1 MTVSMA
7 NRDLNPRTGIIAI
20 DPGVNGAYAIL
31 NFDGS
36 YVGCAEL
43 PRFAKMVNAVEFS
56 ATLQSMRPALA
67 IIEKVASRPGQG
79 VSSVF
84 TFGCA
89 YGVAIGCVA
98 GYGAPISFVTPAK
111 WKAHFR
117 LLGKDK
123 DAARELAIRL
133 YPVAASYLNLKK
145 HVGRADALLLA
156 RYAFDMDGGRSFV

>member
-1 MTVSMA
+1 M
-7 NRDLNPRTGIIAI
+7 AI
-20 DPGVNGAYAIL
+20 DPGVNGAFAVL
-31 NFDGS
+31 LVNGEFWD
-36 YVGCAEL
+36 CDEL

-56 ATLQSMRPALA
+56 NRLNSLRPASA

-89 YGVAIGCVA
+89 YGVVIGCLA
-98 GYGAPISFVTPAK
+98 GLGAPISYVTPAK

-123 DAARELAIRL
+123 DASRELAIRL
-133 YPVAASYLNLKK
+133 YPKAAPKLTLKK
-145 HVGRADALLLA
+145 HQGRADALLLA
-156 RYAFDMDGGRSFV
+156 RYGFDMDTGGRHP